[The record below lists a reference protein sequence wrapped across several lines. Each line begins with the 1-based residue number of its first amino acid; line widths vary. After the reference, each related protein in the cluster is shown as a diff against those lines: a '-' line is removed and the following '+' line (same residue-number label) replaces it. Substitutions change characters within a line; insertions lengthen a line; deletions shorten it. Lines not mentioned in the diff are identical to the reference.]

1 MDAKDIAAILTPLAW
16 PVTAGILVFS
26 FRTPLVTLLSR
37 LSESLSVKTIK
48 LKVFGAEIELT
59 PEQAKS
65 ALDELL
71 KDIVETTNELSE
83 EEITTFQEIQAADGR
98 RTVTDLLPS
107 FVRDNE
113 QHKQLRVL
121 RDRKLIRPFEGGR
134 WNASKHPVVTRFG
147 DLICRIK
154 PEALTKKNG

>member
-1 MDAKDIAAILTPLAW
+1 MDVENIAAILTPLAW
-16 PVTAGILVFS
+16 PVTAVIVVFS
-26 FRTPLVTLLSR
+26 FRESLITLLSR

-71 KDIVETTNELSE
+71 KDIVETTNELSA
-83 EEITTFQEIQAADGR
+83 EEIALFQEIQAADGR
-98 RTVTDLLPS
+98 RTIKDLIPS
-107 FVRDNE
+107 FVRGNE
-113 QHKQLRVL
+113 QHKQFRVL

-134 WNASKHPVVTRFG
+134 WDTSKHPVVTRFG

-154 PEALTKKNG
+154 PEALAKNNG